1 MNKTARFS
9 IALMM
14 VAGLATIVS
23 AGQVGEVDVKPQHTG
38 AITQFLGDM
47 VHPNSPTN
55 NTVGVPQSGAM
66 QHAPHGVPQGDQR
79 LVPFMGQQ
87 QGSPMGAPHAPYFE
101 QGSPNDTL
109 FQQGAQTPCDK
120 GVAPQR

>member
-14 VAGLATIVS
+14 VAGLATSVA
-23 AGQVGEVDVKPQHTG
+23 AGEVGEVNGGQHTG

-47 VHPNSPTN
+47 VHPKAPTD

-66 QHAPHGVPQGDQR
+66 QHAPHGAPQD
-79 LVPFMGQQ
+79 VPFMGQH
-87 QGSPMGAPHAPYFE
+87 QGSPMGAPQGVPYFE
-101 QGSPNDTL
+101 QGAPHAPH

-120 GVAPQR
+120 GVAPQG

>member
-14 VAGLATIVS
+14 VAGLATSVS
-23 AGQVGEVDVKPQHTG
+23 AGEVGEVNGGQHTG

-66 QHAPHGVPQGDQR
+66 QHAPHGAPQGAPQG
-79 LVPFMGQQ
+79 VPFMGQQ

-101 QGSPNDTL
+101 QGAPHAPH

-120 GVAPQR
+120 GVAPQG